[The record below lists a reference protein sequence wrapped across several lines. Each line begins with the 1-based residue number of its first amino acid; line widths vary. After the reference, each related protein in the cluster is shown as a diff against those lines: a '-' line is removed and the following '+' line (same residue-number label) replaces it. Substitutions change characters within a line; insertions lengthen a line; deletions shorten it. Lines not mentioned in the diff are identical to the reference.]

1 MFSVAFL
8 ILTSPLSI
16 SGLHIAGIKMISY
29 ICTMEYYSAIK
40 RNEIGSF
47 VGKWIHLESV
57 TQSEE
62 VKKRKRNIVLNICV
76 HIYGI
81 LKNG

>member
-1 MFSVAFL
+1 
-8 ILTSPLSI
+8 
-16 SGLHIAGIKMISY
+16 MISY

-62 VKKRKRNIVLNICV
+62 VKKRKRNIRVIITASSPPLLRSKDKEIWLTCRW
-76 HIYGI
+76 GD
-81 LKNG
+81 LSQT